1 MTKKECQLWHM
12 FCATENSSA
21 LLCEKHPSWYCTME
35 RDRGRYYAAIHV
47 PNWHTRFSGFSTRKV
62 GPIQWVF
69 VCEWQAYDRFVMS
82 QTEAMRMGW
91 ECLCQSVIY
100 RFGLLPKKRHHPGL
114 PSCQGCTD
122 DCTKGTVKN
131 R

>member
-1 MTKKECQLWHM
+1 MTKRECQLRHM
-12 FCATENSSA
+12 FCAVENRST
-21 LLCEKHPSWYCTME
+21 LLCEKNTSGYCSVQ

-47 PNWHTRFSGFSTRKV
+47 PNWHTGFSGFSFRKV

-69 VCEWQAYDRFVMS
+69 VCEWQAYDRFSMHWI
-82 QTEAMRMGW
+82 TACRMGW
-91 ECLCQSVIY
+91 QCLCQSIIY

>member
-1 MTKKECQLWHM
+1 MTKRECQLRHM
-12 FCATENSSA
+12 FCAV
-21 LLCEKHPSWYCTME
+21 EKNPVRPCGEQLKMKCTIL
-35 RDRGRYYAAIHV
+35 GRYYAAIHV
-47 PNWHTRFSGFSTRKV
+47 PNWHTRLSGFSIRKV

-69 VCEWQAYDRFVMS
+69 VCEWQAYDQFSMHWITACR
-82 QTEAMRMGW
+82 TGW
-91 ECLCQSVIY
+91 QCLCQSIIY